1 MIKEKEMSD
10 QAEIVVCP
18 NCGKENTKRYIL
30 MIGARGWGKS
40 LQRLADEL
48 NFCDVSCVIEFAMK
62 NGLLPIKEDMD
73 EMGKT

>member
-1 MIKEKEMSD
+1 MIKEKEVD
-10 QAEIVVCP
+10 DKTKIVICP
-18 NCGKENTKRYIL
+18 NCSKEHPKKYNL
-30 MIGARGWGKS
+30 MSGARGWGKS

-62 NGLLPIKEDMD
+62 NGLLPIKEDNN

>member
-1 MIKEKEMSD
+1 MNIKGVKEMS
-10 QAEIVVCP
+10 ACP
-18 NCGKENTKRYIL
+18 NCGKENPKRYNL

-48 NFCDVSCVIEFAMK
+48 NFCDVSCVIDFAMK
-62 NGLLPIKEDMD
+62 NGLLTIKEDID

>member
-1 MIKEKEMSD
+1 MINEKETD
-10 QAEIVVCP
+10 HKIERVVCP
-18 NCGKENTKRYIL
+18 NCGKENAKRYNL
-30 MIGARGWGKS
+30 MSGAREWGKS

-62 NGLLPIKEDMD
+62 NGLLPIKEDND

>member
-1 MIKEKEMSD
+1 MINE
-10 QAEIVVCP
+10 AEVIICP
-18 NCGKENTKRYIL
+18 NCGKENAKRYNL
-30 MIGARGWGKS
+30 MSGARGWGKS

-62 NGLLPIKEDMD
+62 NGLLPIKEDKN